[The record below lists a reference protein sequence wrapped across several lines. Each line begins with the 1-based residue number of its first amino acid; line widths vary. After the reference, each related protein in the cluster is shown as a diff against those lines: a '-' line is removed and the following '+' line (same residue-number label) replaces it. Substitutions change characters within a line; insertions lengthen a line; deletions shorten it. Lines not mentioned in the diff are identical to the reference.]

1 LFTAPMIICILIW
14 YDSTIIS
21 SMIIVIPSLVIVYRN
36 DMNRVDSACTE
47 LGHLMNRKWLIL
59 GPFSLHS
66 VGLWLYHLELFF
78 FELGNLHPI
87 IHLHPWKLA
96 TYDPD
101 SILQPSAAF
110 MPQAV
115 GMSRISREAAGPVTL
130 QVAHMLLEIRYPCFG
145 ELLWDSWK
153 KTPTSLE
160 HVAICLKTTNWM
172 VDEVS
177 NLPISILAS
186 MRLKAF
192 VCVADQ
198 RPADFGTSSSNDLN
212 ARLRAPEGDS
222 QSAPGGVIIDHHD
235 PYLGFS

>member
-1 LFTAPMIICILIW
+1 M
-14 YDSTIIS
+14 
-21 SMIIVIPSLVIVYRN
+21 
-36 DMNRVDSACTE
+36 
-47 LGHLMNRKWLIL
+47 GLMK
-59 GPFSLHS
+59 
-66 VGLWLYHLELFF
+66 
-78 FELGNLHPI
+78 
-87 IHLHPWKLA
+87 
-96 TYDPD
+96 
-101 SILQPSAAF
+101 
-110 MPQAV
+110 
-115 GMSRISREAAGPVTL
+115 
-130 QVAHMLLEIRYPCFG
+130 
-145 ELLWDSWK
+145 K

-192 VCVADQ
+192 VCVANQ